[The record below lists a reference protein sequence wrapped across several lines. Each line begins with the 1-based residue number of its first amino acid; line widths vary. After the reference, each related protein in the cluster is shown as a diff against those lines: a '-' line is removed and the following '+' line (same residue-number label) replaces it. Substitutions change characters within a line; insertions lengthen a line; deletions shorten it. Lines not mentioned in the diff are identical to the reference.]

1 MRIGNRE
8 FDTENGVYVMGILNV
23 TPDSF
28 SDGGRWLER
37 GRGAP
42 SGGQNGRRGR
52 CHHRHRR
59 RVHPPRPQAVGAR
72 GGGRARAAVIAAVKR
87 ETGLPVSVDTYRHE
101 TARLAL
107 EAGADMVNDIWGLRY
122 DGGEMARLIAQSG
135 AACCLM
141 HNRKSA
147 EYSDF
152 MPELLEGLRGTLDLA
167 AAAGIARE
175 RIILDPGIG
184 FAKSCEQNLTAMH
197 RLDELAAL
205 GCPVL
210 LAASRKSVIGL
221 SLGLPVEERLEGT
234 LATTAIGVLRGAAFV
249 RVHDVKENLRA
260 ARMALAIRREARPV
274 KGLDEIRIDGLEAL
288 CEPRRLPRGN
298 AAGAEIPRLDAAVP
312 QHAAGGARRRAGS
325 LGTLRRGLRI
335 RDGLSEGAHLETHR
349 GRGRSRQR
357 GRAAALAAHRGA
369 EL

>member
-1 MRIGNRE
+1 MRIGDRE

-37 GRGAP
+37 DAALRQAAKMAAEGAAIIDI
-42 SGGQNGRRGR
+42 GGESTRPG
-52 CHHRHRR
+52 HR
-59 RVHPPRPQAVGAR
+59 PVGAEEEA
-72 GGGRARAAVIAAVKR
+72 ARALPVIAAVKR

-147 EYSDF
+147 EYRDF
-152 MPELLEGLRGTLDLA
+152 MPELLEDLRGTLDLA

-234 LATTAIGVLRGAAFV
+234 LATTAIGVLQGAAFV

-260 ARMALAIRREARPV
+260 ARMALAIRREARP
-274 KGLDEIRIDGLEAL
+274 G
-288 CEPRRLPRGN
+288 
-298 AAGAEIPRLDAAVP
+298 
-312 QHAAGGARRRAGS
+312 
-325 LGTLRRGLRI
+325 
-335 RDGLSEGAHLETHR
+335 EGA
-349 GRGRSRQR
+349 
-357 GRAAALAAHRGA
+357 
-369 EL
+369 

>member
-37 GRGAP
+37 DAALRQAAKMAAEGAAIIDI
-42 SGGQNGRRGR
+42 GGESTRPG
-52 CHHRHRR
+52 HR
-59 RVHPPRPQAVGAR
+59 PVGAEEEA
-72 GGGRARAAVIAAVKR
+72 ARVLPVIAAVKR

-107 EAGADMVNDIWGLRY
+107 EAGADMINDIWGLRY

-147 EYSDF
+147 EYRDF
-152 MPELLEGLRGTLDLA
+152 MPELLEDLRGTLDLA
-167 AAAGIARE
+167 AAAGIARD

-234 LATTAIGVLRGAAFV
+234 LATTAIGVLQGAAFV

-260 ARMALAIRREARPV
+260 ARMALAIRREARP
-274 KGLDEIRIDGLEAL
+274 G
-288 CEPRRLPRGN
+288 
-298 AAGAEIPRLDAAVP
+298 
-312 QHAAGGARRRAGS
+312 
-325 LGTLRRGLRI
+325 
-335 RDGLSEGAHLETHR
+335 EGA
-349 GRGRSRQR
+349 
-357 GRAAALAAHRGA
+357 
-369 EL
+369 

>member
-37 GRGAP
+37 DAALRQAAKMAAEGAAIIDI
-42 SGGQNGRRGR
+42 GGESTRPG
-52 CHHRHRR
+52 HR
-59 RVHPPRPQAVGAR
+59 PVGAEEEA
-72 GGGRARAAVIAAVKR
+72 ARVMPVIAAVKR

-107 EAGADMVNDIWGLRY
+107 EAGADMINDIWGLRY

-147 EYSDF
+147 EYRDF
-152 MPELLEGLRGTLDLA
+152 MPELLEDLRGTLDLA
-167 AAAGIARE
+167 AAAGIARD

-197 RLDELAAL
+197 RLGELAAL

-234 LATTAIGVLRGAAFV
+234 LATTAIGVLQGAAFV

-260 ARMALAIRREARPV
+260 ARMALAIRREARP
-274 KGLDEIRIDGLEAL
+274 G
-288 CEPRRLPRGN
+288 
-298 AAGAEIPRLDAAVP
+298 
-312 QHAAGGARRRAGS
+312 
-325 LGTLRRGLRI
+325 
-335 RDGLSEGAHLETHR
+335 EGA
-349 GRGRSRQR
+349 
-357 GRAAALAAHRGA
+357 
-369 EL
+369 

>member
-37 GRGAP
+37 DAALRQAAKMAAEGAAIIDI
-42 SGGQNGRRGR
+42 GGESTRPG
-52 CHHRHRR
+52 HR
-59 RVHPPRPQAVGAR
+59 PVGAEEEA
-72 GGGRARAAVIAAVKR
+72 ARVLPVIAAVKR

-101 TARLAL
+101 TARLTL
-107 EAGADMVNDIWGLRY
+107 EAGADMINDIWGLRY

-147 EYSDF
+147 EYRDF
-152 MPELLEGLRGTLDLA
+152 MPELLEDLRGTLDLA
-167 AAAGIARE
+167 AAAGIARD

-197 RLDELAAL
+197 RLGELAAL

-234 LATTAIGVLRGAAFV
+234 LATTAIGVLQGAAFV

-260 ARMALAIRREARPV
+260 ARMALAIRREARP
-274 KGLDEIRIDGLEAL
+274 G
-288 CEPRRLPRGN
+288 
-298 AAGAEIPRLDAAVP
+298 
-312 QHAAGGARRRAGS
+312 
-325 LGTLRRGLRI
+325 
-335 RDGLSEGAHLETHR
+335 EGA
-349 GRGRSRQR
+349 
-357 GRAAALAAHRGA
+357 
-369 EL
+369 

>member
-37 GRGAP
+37 DAALRQAAKMAAEGAAIIDI
-42 SGGQNGRRGR
+42 GGESTRPG
-52 CHHRHRR
+52 HR
-59 RVHPPRPQAVGAR
+59 PVGAEEEA
-72 GGGRARAAVIAAVKR
+72 ARVLPVIAAVKR

-107 EAGADMVNDIWGLRY
+107 EAGADMINDIWGLRY

-147 EYSDF
+147 EYRDF
-152 MPELLEGLRGTLDLA
+152 MPELLEDLRGTLDLA

-234 LATTAIGVLRGAAFV
+234 LATTAIGVLRGATFV

-260 ARMALAIRREARPV
+260 ARMALAIRREARP
-274 KGLDEIRIDGLEAL
+274 G
-288 CEPRRLPRGN
+288 
-298 AAGAEIPRLDAAVP
+298 
-312 QHAAGGARRRAGS
+312 
-325 LGTLRRGLRI
+325 
-335 RDGLSEGAHLETHR
+335 EGA
-349 GRGRSRQR
+349 
-357 GRAAALAAHRGA
+357 
-369 EL
+369 

>member
-37 GRGAP
+37 DAALRQAAKMAAEGAAIIDI
-42 SGGQNGRRGR
+42 GGESTRPG
-52 CHHRHRR
+52 HR
-59 RVHPPRPQAVGAR
+59 PVGAEEEA
-72 GGGRARAAVIAAVKR
+72 ARVLPVIAAVKR

-147 EYSDF
+147 EYRDF
-152 MPELLEGLRGTLDLA
+152 MPELLEDLRGTLDLA
-167 AAAGIARE
+167 AAACIARE

-234 LATTAIGVLRGAAFV
+234 LATTAIGVLRGATFV

-260 ARMALAIRREARPV
+260 ARMALAIRREARP
-274 KGLDEIRIDGLEAL
+274 G
-288 CEPRRLPRGN
+288 
-298 AAGAEIPRLDAAVP
+298 
-312 QHAAGGARRRAGS
+312 
-325 LGTLRRGLRI
+325 
-335 RDGLSEGAHLETHR
+335 EGA
-349 GRGRSRQR
+349 
-357 GRAAALAAHRGA
+357 
-369 EL
+369 